1 MEANILST
9 EAELEALQSRMQE
22 PDIMTD
28 AQKLAEYWQ
37 RQQALSQAVEAMYQR
52 WSELEE
58 KLGK

>member
-1 MEANILST
+1 
-9 EAELEALQSRMQE
+9 MQE
-22 PDIMTD
+22 PDIMAD